1 MSSAWQH
8 PTPGVPGVRVWLVWS
23 RVGVRESPWEN
34 VCVHGEGVG
43 TPLSCRWA
51 FKVSKKQ
58 FCFLSDWPPGASS
71 PDLKVVSRS

>member
-1 MSSAWQH
+1 MV
-8 PTPGVPGVRVWLVWS
+8 TPCPLRSWCACVAGAEHVWS
-23 RVGVRESPWEN
+23 QAGVRESPWEN
-34 VCVHGEGVG
+34 VRVHGEGVG